1 MGERIGR
8 RSMTRDE
15 TKELLMMLRATYP
28 NFNVKPEEMT
38 FTINAWQM
46 MLEEYPYQ
54 AIQVALKI
62 YVKTSTSGFAPSVS
76 QLINAMYQP
85 TKQNELSEGEAWA
98 LVKRAIQDGAY
109 SATERY
115 EELPDLVKQAVGSP
129 NMIFQWSQTDSDE
142 VNTVVMSNFQRTY
155 RTILHRKEY
164 NDRVPIGL
172 SEIVN
177 KIAEKTTPQIGVDDD
192 KV

>member
-8 RSMTRDE
+8 RRMTRDE
-15 TKELLMMLRATYP
+15 TKELLMAIQATYP
-28 NFNVKPEEMT
+28 NFRVKPEEMT
-38 FTINAWQM
+38 FTINAWHT

-54 AIQVALKI
+54 GIQAALKI
-62 YVKTSTSGFAPSVS
+62 YVKTNTTGFAPSVS
-76 QLINAMYQP
+76 QLITAMYQP

-129 NMIFQWSQTDSDE
+129 NMIYQWSQTDSDE
-142 VNTVVMSNFQRTY
+142 VNTIVMSNFQRTY
-155 RTILHRKEY
+155 RTILQRKEY

-172 SEIVN
+172 SDLVN
-177 KIAEKTTPQIGVDDD
+177 QIAGKMTPQIGVQDD
-192 KV
+192 

>member
-1 MGERIGR
+1 
-8 RSMTRDE
+8 MTRDE
-15 TKELLMMLRATYP
+15 TKELLMAIQATYP
-28 NFNVKPEEMT
+28 NFRVKPEEMT
-38 FTINAWQM
+38 FTINAWHT

-54 AIQVALKI
+54 GIQAALKI
-62 YVKTSTSGFAPSVS
+62 YVKTNTTGFAPSVS
-76 QLINAMYQP
+76 QLITAMYQP

-129 NMIFQWSQTDSDE
+129 NMIYQWSQTDSDE
-142 VNTVVMSNFQRTY
+142 VNTIVMSNFQRTY
-155 RTILHRKEY
+155 RTILQRKEY

-172 SEIVN
+172 SDLVN
-177 KIAEKTTPQIGVDDD
+177 QIAGKMTPQIGVQDD
-192 KV
+192 